1 MYKIAYMNCVV
12 TFCVSILLILGIF
25 WLGTSLP
32 VWAQEYII
40 GADDVLNVTFWQQPD
55 LNSTVKVGQDGKI
68 ELPVIGSIQAAG
80 LTPSQLSRRI
90 AERISLFNT
99 KITQA
104 SVVVVQYGSKKI
116 YVTGHVLNPGKYTF
130 ESIPNL
136 WELILEAGGPA
147 ETAILSNIKII
158 RGSAEG
164 KKSIV
169 VDLTK
174 FLEKGNISELPKL
187 YPGDTVYI
195 PGVTGAVAG
204 AAGGSPLAPRNVV
217 YIFGQIANPGA
228 YTYED
233 RLTLLQAIVTAGGMT
248 PEAATDRVKIYMEGS
263 VYPVVATVNL
273 KNLEKNNTIMPFY
286 LHKGDTIYVP
296 SRTSTW
302 SRSIGAVA
310 ATVFRY
316 SIAPLIS
323 VIVYNAI
330 R

>member
-158 RGSAEG
+158 RGGAEG

-204 AAGGSPLAPRNVV
+204 AAGGSPLA
-217 YIFGQIANPGA
+217 
-228 YTYED
+228 
-233 RLTLLQAIVTAGGMT
+233 
-248 PEAATDRVKIYMEGS
+248 
-263 VYPVVATVNL
+263 
-273 KNLEKNNTIMPFY
+273 
-286 LHKGDTIYVP
+286 
-296 SRTSTW
+296 
-302 SRSIGAVA
+302 
-310 ATVFRY
+310 
-316 SIAPLIS
+316 
-323 VIVYNAI
+323 
-330 R
+330 